1 MKYLAYY
8 DKDDAEGRGAPLAAK
23 NKIDY
28 ISNKIAEKDGRVDI
42 ISASMTSSKG
52 YFKKREE
59 KLFENVYLRCF
70 KAYKWGNKFQKIL
83 SYIHSSLT
91 LFFFLL
97 FNVKR
102 NEKIVVYHSLGYMR
116 CLNFLKAIKKF
127 KLILEVEEIYGDVGE
142 NIKTSKKEL
151 KFFKKADAFIF
162 PTILLNE
169 KININNKPYVII
181 HGTYNVEKQL
191 SDKFDDG
198 KIHCVYAG
206 TFDPRKGGVL
216 AAVATAEYLSNK
228 YHMHIIGFGSE
239 KDKKLLVQTIDEV
252 SQKTECKITY
262 DGLKSGEE
270 YIKFIQSC
278 HIGLSTQNPNAIFN
292 DTSFPSKVL
301 SYLAN
306 GLRVVSV
313 KIKALETSGVNDL
326 LCYYDEQK
334 PEKIAKAIKAVDIA
348 VPYDSRERI
357 KELDRKFTEKIKNL
371 SEKV

>member
-28 ISNKIAEKDGRVDI
+28 ISKKIAEKDGRVDI

-52 YFKKREE
+52 YFKKREK

-70 KAYKWGNKFQKIL
+70 KAYKWGNKFQKIIA
-83 SYIHSSLT
+83 YIHSSLT
-91 LFFFLL
+91 LFFYLL

-116 CLNFLKAIKKF
+116 LLNFLKAIKKF

-151 KFFKKADAFIF
+151 KFFKKADAYIF

-301 SYLAN
+301 SYMAN

-313 KIKALETSGVNDL
+313 KIKALETSDVNDL
-326 LCYYDEQK
+326 LYYYDEQK
-334 PEKIAKAIKAVDIA
+334 PEKIAKAITAIEINDN
-348 VPYDSRERI
+348 YDSRKFISQLDKKFE
-357 KELDRKFTEKIKNL
+357 KELKEIL
-371 SEKV
+371 WI